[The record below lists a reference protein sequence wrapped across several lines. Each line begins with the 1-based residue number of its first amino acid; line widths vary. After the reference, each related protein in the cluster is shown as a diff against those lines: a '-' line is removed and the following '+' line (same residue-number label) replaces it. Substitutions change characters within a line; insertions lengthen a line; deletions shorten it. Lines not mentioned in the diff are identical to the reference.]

1 MAALVAPGTPAAT
14 APAAPAATPAP
25 EADSGGEET
34 ITAADHGLA
43 ALLSGPLDEATEEA
57 AAEPTDEEPSDP
69 EATDEE
75 AEPAEPKPDPMP
87 DDVLFSEKALS
98 TKEGVLKAKERL
110 LELRKQQHEAYLG
123 LKKYDQRVRK
133 RADKLQHSVGEFKRE
148 KQTHQLLIDNVR
160 SNLQA
165 THSGDPEM
173 MLQGLGHLYG
183 MDGVKA
189 LELLNSRLIHKGRA
203 PLDPQVQAVIDG
215 LRQEVEGLKGG
226 FQEREVAGKVQQLQQ
241 RVEQHHQRIGGII
254 TANATQLPH
263 LARFYAD
270 DPQGTSE
277 YIANV
282 IVEASERGQP
292 LDRDAIFMNLEG
304 QLAKHFT
311 GAGSASKED
320 GGGPAPKQPPTVQRS
335 PGQSVGPRTAAAS
348 TPRVPSEDEALR
360 ALSQDEAFM
369 SSLFGAQ

>member
-1 MAALVAPGTPAAT
+1 MAALIAPGTPAAA
-14 APAAPAATPAP
+14 APAAPAAAPAV
-25 EADSGGEET
+25 EADSGGDET

-43 ALLSGPLDEATEEA
+43 ALLSGPLDEAAEEA
-57 AAEPTDEEPSDP
+57 AAEPTEADPSDP

-98 TKEGVLKAKERL
+98 TKEGVLKAKGRL

-160 SNLQA
+160 SSLQA
-165 THSGDPEM
+165 THSNDPEL
-173 MLQGLGHLYG
+173 MLQGLGSLYG

-226 FQEREVAGKVQQLQQ
+226 LQDREIAVKKQQLEQ

-263 LARFYAD
+263 LARVYAD
-270 DPQGTSE
+270 DPAGTAK
-277 YIANV
+277 YIADA
-282 IVEASERGQP
+282 IFEAAEAGTP
-292 LDRDAIFMNLEG
+292 LDRDAYFMNLEG
-304 QLAKHFT
+304 QLAKHF
-311 GAGSASKED
+311 GAGPAPQGE
-320 GGGPAPKQPPTVQRS
+320 GGDPAPKQSPMAQRS

-369 SSLFGAQ
+369 SSLFGS